1 MLRLAVAQF
10 PVCGDVNRNLSFMV
24 RQIRQASKA
33 KAHLIHFPEA
43 ALTGYLS
50 KDFSSFRGF
59 DWHALARTETAL
71 AGASAQ
77 ESIWVAFGSYRQTS
91 GKPKNCTRVV
101 APDGTLATTYD
112 KIHLYDRNGE
122 KVSCSPGRQLKTVR
136 IAGTLCGFLICNDS
150 NRVPLYQRY
159 EALGIKLLVHSYY
172 NARSTRGKTVFDDVI
187 VGQLRTRAFDHGL
200 WISASN
206 SSARYS
212 PLAASVAAPDGT
224 VTGLRRHVAGIHL
237 AEIR

>member
-33 KAHLIHFPEA
+33 KAQLIHFPEA

-59 DWHALARTETAL
+59 DWQALTRAEAALAA
-71 AGASAQ
+71 ASAQ
-77 ESIWVAFGSYRQTS
+77 ESIWLAFGSYRRA
-91 GKPKNCTRVV
+91 GEKPKNCVRVI
-101 APDGTLATTYD
+101 APDGTLAVTYD
-112 KIHLYDRNGE
+112 KIHLCERDGE
-122 KVSCSPGRQLKTVR
+122 KARCSAGRQLKTVR

-150 NRVPLYQRY
+150 NRVSLYQRY
-159 EALGIKLLVHSYY
+159 QALGVELLIHSYY
-172 NARSTRGKTVFDDVI
+172 NARSSRGKTVFDDVI
-187 VGQLRTRAFDHGL
+187 VGQLRTRAFDHGF

-206 SSARYS
+206 SSAKYS
-212 PLAASVAAPDGT
+212 RLTASVAAPDGT
-224 VTGLRRHVAGIHL
+224 VTGLRRHIAGIHL